1 MKKFYKLRDKSYM
14 SFNRTN
20 RGGSF
25 NNNGNNTVNNRNNN
39 STTNYNNNIGFRPA
53 L

>member
-1 MKKFYKLRDKSYM
+1 MKKFYKLRDKSYG
-14 SFNRTN
+14 SSNFTN

-25 NNNGNNTVNNRNNN
+25 NNNGDNTVNNRNNN
-39 STTNYNNNIGFRPA
+39 DATNYNNNIGFRPA